1 MSWNYNYT
9 QLNKIITCFSHNVFL
24 KKFNTS
30 PPPQNSITCT
40 YLNWCQFSHQL
51 CFPLQKKKIIIKNK
65 IKNNDIWSSTE
76 NKMWN
81 PYFGA
86 VDNKVTYN
94 S

>member
-9 QLNKIITCFSHNVFL
+9 QLNKIITCLSHNVFL

-30 PPPQNSITCT
+30 PPPKIVSLVLTWTGASFLISCV
-40 YLNWCQFSHQL
+40 FL
-51 CFPLQKKKIIIKNK
+51 CKKKIIIKNK

-81 PYFGA
+81 PYFGT

>member
-1 MSWNYNYT
+1 MTGVNVPVTAYDIVQCGSLSGNSNQYT
-9 QLNKIITCFSHNVFL
+9 TA
-24 KKFNTS
+24 
-30 PPPQNSITCT
+30 
-40 YLNWCQFSHQL
+40 
-51 CFPLQKKKIIIKNK
+51 KKKIIKNK

>member
-1 MSWNYNYT
+1 M
-9 QLNKIITCFSHNVFL
+9 CFW

-30 PPPQNSITCT
+30 PPPKIVSLV
-40 YLNWCQFSHQL
+40 YLLELVPVFSSVV
-51 CFPLQKKKIIIKNK
+51 FSFAKKKIIENK

-81 PYFGA
+81 PYFGT